1 VLLDHPAV
9 VAEPEPLV
17 LVDSLGAAT
26 VNLSVLYW
34 IDANHYSQAKVLS
47 AVIRLTKRAF
57 DEAGISMPDEA
68 REVVFPDGVPLLDL
82 RDREV
87 GGETGELPRERRHPV
102 PEDAEDGSSAT
113 ESEGDLTSESRDIQE
128 QADSARVPE
137 GGGQNLLD
145 DSGAEASR

>member
-1 VLLDHPAV
+1 
-9 VAEPEPLV
+9 
-17 LVDSLGAAT
+17 
-26 VNLSVLYW
+26 VLYW

-82 RDREV
+82 RDQDEDQAKA
-87 GGETGELPRERRHPV
+87 ELPQEQRHPQ
-102 PEDAEDGSSAT
+102 PKQEDDGSTAT
-113 ESEGDLTSESRDIQE
+113 ESEGDLRSESRDIQE

-137 GGGQNLLD
+137 GGGRNLLD
-145 DSGAEASR
+145 DSEPEESR